1 MNSVAEEFKGNFER
15 FKNQSAHRIRCLL
28 DIDGG
33 LSFKVVSDKE
43 LSTSFIIMT
52 KDKLTIC

>member
-1 MNSVAEEFKGNFER
+1 MNSIAEKFEDNFER
-15 FKNQSAHRIRCLL
+15 FRNQSAHRIRCLL

-33 LSFKVVSDKE
+33 LSLKVVADKE